1 MKVFVLLSSVYS
13 RRTKTFNLSFLVLGD
28 EFSHKNVPVLQ
39 VMGNTVVQESMQQLT
54 CLKPTMELG
63 SSYSSIKHRTSW
75 VYKVPFKSNHAYSMG
90 NKMSSRDTLE
100 KFIVLLEEK
109 GKDFCMPREDRI
121 IKKEYLKIN

>member
-1 MKVFVLLSSVYS
+1 
-13 RRTKTFNLSFLVLGD
+13 
-28 EFSHKNVPVLQ
+28 
-39 VMGNTVVQESMQQLT
+39 
-54 CLKPTMELG
+54 
-63 SSYSSIKHRTSW
+63 
-75 VYKVPFKSNHAYSMG
+75 MG